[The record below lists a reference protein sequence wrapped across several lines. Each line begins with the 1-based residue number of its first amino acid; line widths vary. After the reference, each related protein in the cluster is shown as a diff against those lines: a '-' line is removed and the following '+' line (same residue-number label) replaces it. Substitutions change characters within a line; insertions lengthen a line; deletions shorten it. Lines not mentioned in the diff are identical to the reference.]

1 MSRSCTLTS
10 LRALALALLALIFAS
25 RPAFAQ
31 EYPHP
36 REMDLPETTFTRPS
50 PDDVRAA
57 LDNGLVAYVVEE
69 HEVPLVTLTVFVR
82 GGTAYDDKQGAAEA
96 LVGALQRGAGT
107 DGFRDHLRT
116 MVADYAVTASP
127 ERIEVS
133 LNVPAEHA
141 AEAMALLADVLRQPA
156 LTEAHVQALR
166 AGPAAQEEAGSGRY
180 GEGGLQAASQRLREA
195 VLGDHPYGHAPTS
208 EEASAL
214 MSEDVAAF
222 HEAFFVPSNVV
233 LAVSGDFDA
242 AEARA
247 MLEEH
252 FGDWE
257 GGEAPSLPA
266 PPEVE
271 PATERQIFAYDLD
284 TRQAWLAL
292 GHAIPPVATED
303 QAALDVMNYILG
315 GGHFDTRL
323 FRATRDRRGLTNDAS
338 GFPEPGTQGPGT
350 YAILTS
356 GRHEVIPELVDLVMQ
371 EVERIRTEPVEEEE
385 LFVARKALAE
395 GVYAMRFEDG
405 NATARTF
412 ALEWAE
418 RRDHEET
425 ATYPDRV
432 RAVTS
437 EDVRSAAQRYLHPE
451 RMQMVI
457 MGPLDQV
464 REATD
469 PNGSSTL
476 AEFGSLTSEN

>member
-1 MSRSCTLTS
+1 MSRSFTPTS
-10 LRALALALLALIFAS
+10 LCALALALLALPFTS
-25 RPAFAQ
+25 KLAFAQ

-36 REMDLPETTFTRPS
+36 REMDLPETTFTRPN
-50 PDDVRAA
+50 PDDVRME
-57 LDNGLVAYVVEE
+57 LDNGLTAYVVEE
-69 HEVPLVTLTVFVR
+69 HEVPLVTLTAFVR
-82 GGTAYDDKQGAAEA
+82 SGTAYDEKQGAAEA
-96 LVGALQRGAGT
+96 LEGALRRGAGL
-107 DGFRDHLRT
+107 DGFRDHLST
-116 MVADYAVTASP
+116 MVADYAVTGSP
-127 ERIEVS
+127 ERFEVS

-141 AEAMALLADVLRQPA
+141 AEATALLADVLRQPA
-156 LTEAHVQALR
+156 LAEADVQALQ
-166 AGPAAQEEAGSGRY
+166 AGSAAQDEAGGGRY
-180 GEGGLQAASQRLREA
+180 GEGGLQAASQRLREV
-195 VLGDHPYGHAPTS
+195 VLGDHPYGHTPTS

-214 MSEDVAAF
+214 TSDDVAAF
-222 HEAFFVPSNVV
+222 HNAFFVPSNVV

-242 AEARA
+242 AAARA

-257 GGEAPSLPA
+257 GGEAPSLP
-266 PPEVE
+266 PPPDVR
-271 PATERQIFAYDLD
+271 PATERQAFAHDLD

-292 GHAIPPVATED
+292 GHAIPPVAMEE

-338 GFPEPGTQGPGT
+338 SFPEPGMQGPGL

-356 GRHEVIPELVDLVMQ
+356 GRHAVIPELVDLVMQ
-371 EVERIRTEPVEEEE
+371 EVERIRTEPVSEED

-418 RRDHEET
+418 RGDHEET

-432 RAVTS
+432 RAVTG
-437 EDVRSAAQRYLHPE
+437 EDVQTAAQRYLHPD

-457 MGPLDQV
+457 LGPLDQV
-464 REATD
+464 RAATD
-469 PNGSSTL
+469 SGGSSTL
-476 AEFGSLTSEN
+476 ADFGPLTPKD